1 MTVAAAA
8 TGTET
13 GAGTE
18 TGTGTETGAATV
30 TGADAVADSETR
42 TAGARWSLA
51 NCFSQ
56 TYRTWINVS
65 GSRIRGRG
73 PECHTNKSRNDPSF
87 RTSKSKQPDANV
99 SAWNDR
105 HDGIGK
111 VALQK
116 QICLGTLVLALFACG
131 RSVGKP
137 PAAPPANVIRP
148 VVYVPADLDLV
159 LRLDVS
165 RFRQTM
171 GAEPEQSLEKMWEAF
186 GESSSAQSQNSKWMV
201 PALKSTDT
209 LWLGCRLG
217 VKGCKDFVFVL
228 RGRFASARETYGF
241 GPEKNKRDLGAGWFS
256 YDFASSGRA
265 AAARL
270 YWRPPELAV
279 VVSSA
284 EIDSAERS
292 VEHSQ
297 NATRLDPSETGLLSL
312 SARSKALAVI
322 LRERSPKAADWLSK
336 SERIELRFEPSAKA
350 TVATFSVSF
359 LDSSQAETAAQAFRI
374 LIVALSGFDNRI
386 KTGDIDV
393 QHLNSDVVL
402 RISFPT
408 AEQTF
413 HGSNSED
420 SVP

>member
-1 MTVAAAA
+1 MTAPEKKLDDSSTIIDGSSQLRGMPRNCTQPVAACLR
-8 TGTET
+8 
-13 GAGTE
+13 
-18 TGTGTETGAATV
+18 
-30 TGADAVADSETR
+30 S
-42 TAGARWSLA
+42 SLA
-51 NCFSQ
+51 
-56 TYRTWINVS
+56 R
-65 GSRIRGRG
+65 SRPPTIAWDRGLRLLRLTLQARHASNLQSVVAFILRRLLRLTVQARHASPAPNPVVF
-73 PECHTNKSRNDPSF
+73 PEESARPIYSSF
-87 RTSKSKQPDANV
+87 R
-99 SAWNDR
+99 
-105 HDGIGK
+105 
-111 VALQK
+111 LL
-116 QICLGTLVLALFACG
+116 CLGFTVLALFACE

-171 GAEPEQSLEKMWEAF
+171 GVDPEQSLEKMWEAF
-186 GESSSAQSQNSKWMV
+186 GEPSSAPSQNSMWLV
-201 PALKSTDT
+201 PALRSTDT

-241 GPEKNKRDLGAGWFS
+241 GQEKNKRDLGAGWFS

-297 NATRLDPSETGLLSL
+297 DTTRLEPSETGLMSL
-312 SARSKALAVI
+312 SGRSKALAVV

-336 SERIELRFEPSAKA
+336 SERIELRFEP
-350 TVATFSVSF
+350 
-359 LDSSQAETAAQAFRI
+359 
-374 LIVALSGFDNRI
+374 LSGFDNRI
-386 KTGDIDV
+386 KAGDIDV
-393 QHLNSDVVL
+393 EHLNSDVVL

-413 HGSNSED
+413 RESTIED
-420 SVP
+420 NAP

>member
-1 MTVAAAA
+1 MLRLTLQARHASNLQSVVAFILRRLLRLTVQ
-8 TGTET
+8 
-13 GAGTE
+13 
-18 TGTGTETGAATV
+18 
-30 TGADAVADSETR
+30 
-42 TAGARWSLA
+42 ARHASPAL
-51 NCFSQ
+51 NPVVF
-56 TYRTWINVS
+56 
-65 GSRIRGRG
+65 
-73 PECHTNKSRNDPSF
+73 PEESARPIYSSF
-87 RTSKSKQPDANV
+87 R
-99 SAWNDR
+99 
-105 HDGIGK
+105 
-111 VALQK
+111 LL
-116 QICLGTLVLALFACG
+116 CLGFTVLALFACE

-171 GAEPEQSLEKMWEAF
+171 GVDPEQSLEKMWEAF
-186 GESSSAQSQNSKWMV
+186 GEPSSAPSQNSMWLV
-201 PALKSTDT
+201 PALRSTDT

-241 GPEKNKRDLGAGWFS
+241 GQEKNKRDLGAGWFS
-256 YDFASSGRA
+256 YDFAPSSRS

-297 NATRLDPSETGLLSL
+297 DTTRLEPSETGLMSL
-312 SARSKALAVI
+312 SGRSKALAVV

-336 SERIELRFEPSAKA
+336 SERIELRFEPSPKV

-374 LIVALSGFDNRI
+374 LILALSGFDNRI
-386 KTGDIDV
+386 KAGDIDV
-393 QHLNSDVVL
+393 EHLNSDVVL

-413 HGSNSED
+413 RESTIED
-420 SVP
+420 NAP